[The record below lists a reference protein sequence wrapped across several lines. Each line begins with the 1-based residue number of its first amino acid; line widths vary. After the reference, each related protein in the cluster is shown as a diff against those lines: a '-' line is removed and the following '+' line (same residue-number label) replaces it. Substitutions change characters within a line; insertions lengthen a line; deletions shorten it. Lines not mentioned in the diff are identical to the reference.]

1 MLCRL
6 SQRAGPGAVYF
17 LLWVMLVSRELQ
29 AGVGV
34 LLTPAVQH
42 RGAAARR
49 GDAQRGHPLV
59 TIGAK

>member
-1 MLCRL
+1 
-6 SQRAGPGAVYF
+6 
-17 LLWVMLVSRELQ
+17 MLVSRELQ

-42 RGAAARR
+42 RGSAARR